1 LKASEKY
8 NTNLRTFM
16 SKYAEIKGKYRG
28 EFIAIFDEEIIGN
41 TNHQSLLEKIQ
52 EKVEDKDID
61 SVFQT
66 YQKLMIY

>member
-1 LKASEKY
+1 
-8 NTNLRTFM
+8 M

-28 EFIAIFDEEIIGN
+28 EFIAIFDGEIIGN
-41 TNHQSLLEKIQ
+41 TNHQSLLEKKKK
-52 EKVEDKDID
+52 KVEDKDID

>member
-1 LKASEKY
+1 
-8 NTNLRTFM
+8 M

-52 EKVEDKDID
+52 EKRQRYRFCVSDISKTD
-61 SVFQT
+61 DILIT
-66 YQKLMIY
+66 